1 MNKSRLP
8 ILLIGL
14 ISLSLIGCMSYK
26 KINIGNAEPFTNHDI
41 RENFQSYNI
50 YIHGN
55 NGVYALQNPEITDN
69 SISGTPKKVI
79 DAEKL
84 TEITDTNN
92 IKGKDI
98 NKYNLNIYT
107 KKPIIE
113 NNGVAQSGNEIV
125 IPSSE
130 KKIEIKANDIEKVE
144 MYANDE
150 KVVGIIALYIILCLI
165 AVGLLVWLMVVLL
178 NQAGNSSANASANSS
193 GNSNSNSGGS
203 NSGSSNSG
211 SSNSGGSCYVATM
224 VYGSYDAPEVLV
236 LRKFRDNFL
245 QKFYLGR
252 FFIKTYYKYSPH
264 FVKRFQNHENVH
276 KSIRFILNGF
286 VKFLSKQKS
295 T

>member
-1 MNKSRLP
+1 MNKSRVT

-14 ISLSLIGCMSYK
+14 LFLSLIGCMSYK
-26 KINIGNAEPFTNHDI
+26 KINVGSAEPFTNHDI
-41 RENFQSYNI
+41 QENFQSYNI
-50 YIHGN
+50 YIHDD
-55 NGVYALQNPEITDN
+55 NGVYALQNPDITDN
-69 SISGTPKKVI
+69 SISGTPKKVT
-79 DAEKL
+79 DSDKL
-84 TEITDTNN
+84 TEIKDTNN
-92 IKGKDI
+92 VKGKDI

-113 NNGVAQSGNEIV
+113 NNGVAQSENEIV
-125 IPSSE
+125 ILEANSE
-130 KKIEIKANDIEKVE
+130 KKVEIKAGDIEKVE

-150 KVVGIIALYIILCLI
+150 KIVGIIALYIILCLI
-165 AVGLLVWLMVVLL
+165 AVGLLIWLMVVLL
-178 NQAGNSSANASANSS
+178 NQAGNSSANSSANSS

-236 LRKFRDNFL
+236 LRRFRDDFL

-252 FFIKTYYKYSPH
+252 LFIKTYYKYSPH

-276 KSIRFILNGF
+276 KPIRFILNSF
-286 VKFLSKQKS
+286 VKFLSK
-295 T
+295 